1 MTSDCAEFEGG
12 FASKTEEKAAMDV
25 GGGMA
30 FVIESGLCV
39 EKNDARCTSAMV

>member
-1 MTSDCAEFEGG
+1 MTSDWVGFEGG
-12 FASKTEEKAAMDV
+12 FASKTEEKAAMDM

-39 EKNDARCTSAMV
+39 EKNDARCTSAIL